1 MCDVLIVDEDL
12 AARQHVRGLLASG
25 EYRYL
30 RATEADSAARALP
43 IVRQHHPFVVLYD
56 PSVPDA
62 GGLEF
67 GRKIKEHDPLIHV
80 VIHSQLKM
88 FELVYQAINQGFD
101 GYLLKP
107 VIREELNHVFGRL
120 IQNDLRHSLHQGAK
134 RALVARQESPADLAN
149 PIESAIAYIEE
160 HFHEPISLQEVA
172 ERVYLSPSYFSR
184 LFKSEVGTT
193 FIDYLTQYRIQKS
206 KMLLR
211 VTSLPIEIIA
221 NNTGFSNSSYF
232 STTFKRIVGRTPS
245 EYRAMMS
252 ALKERSDDEPAQ
264 ENKTDHE

>member
-12 AARQHVRGLLASG
+12 AARQHVRGLLSAG
-25 EYRYL
+25 EYQHL
-30 RATEADSAARALP
+30 RVTEADSAARALP
-43 IVRQHHPFVVLYD
+43 LVRQHHPFAVLYD
-56 PSVPDA
+56 PSVSDA
-62 GGLEF
+62 DGLEF
-67 GRKIKEHDPLIHV
+67 GRRVKEHDPLIHV
-80 VIHSQLKM
+80 IVASQLKM
-88 FELVYQAINQGFD
+88 FDLLYQAINQGFD

-107 VIREELNHVFGRL
+107 VNREELYQVFGRL
-120 IQNDLRHSLHQGAK
+120 IQNDIRHSIHGGAN
-134 RALVARQESPADLAN
+134 RALVARQESEADLGN

-252 ALKERSDDEPAQ
+252 ALKDRSHAERTQ